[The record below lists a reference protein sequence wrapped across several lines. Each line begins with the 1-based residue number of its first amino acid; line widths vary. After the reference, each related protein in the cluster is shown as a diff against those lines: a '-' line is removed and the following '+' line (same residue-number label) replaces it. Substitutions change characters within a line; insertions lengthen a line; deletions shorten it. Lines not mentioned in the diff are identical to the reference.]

1 MPKKRCLFCP
11 RTFEPYAPLA
21 RRQRV
26 CGNRE
31 CRRRLKR
38 QLEAERLRR
47 RDAQWR
53 EKRNERVRAWAQ
65 AYPRYWRRY
74 REEHPDYVWRDNSRR
89 VCARRRSRGVSAKP
103 E

>member
-1 MPKKRCLFCP
+1 MPRKRCLFCSRP
-11 RTFEPYAPLA
+11 FEPYAPLA
-21 RRQRV
+21 WRQRV

-38 QLEAERLRR
+38 QLEAEMLRR

-74 REEHPDYVWRDNSRR
+74 REGHPDYVRRDNSRR
-89 VCARRRSRGVSAKP
+89 VCARRRRRGVSAKP